1 MACIAARETGVPF
14 HLPGN
19 GSDAVGPGGG
29 FRVPALCCTADRL
42 GHRDSRGRDMRRCA
56 ATSTLAQPGPRVAA
70 KRTVPPAIRVTPD
83 RSICYAPTR
92 MATDTNRREFLGG
105 VAIASALAGSP
116 PRAGAAEAGETSW
129 EGIRGLFP
137 FREER
142 VPMNAANLCPSPG
155 SVAQSVTD
163 LTRSIDVD
171 CSFQN
176 RERFAGD
183 RETARALVAG
193 QLGAEADEVA
203 LVRNTSE
210 ANNII
215 NNGLD
220 LGAGD
225 EVVIWDQ
232 NHPTNN
238 VAWAVRA
245 RRRGFT
251 VRSVT
256 VPASP
261 SDPDDL
267 IQPFLRALTPN
278 TRVLALTHA
287 SNISGILLPVRE
299 LCSVARRSGVHV
311 HVDGAQTWGALQVD
325 LHGLGCDSYAASAHK
340 WFCGPK
346 EVGLLY
352 VRRERV
358 EGIWPGTVAPGWG
371 STADTELVGARK
383 FESMGQ
389 RDDAALSALGVAAE
403 FHASIGT
410 AKVEARVRELASV
423 LKQSLD
429 SIGARLITPGDK
441 ALSAGVCIVE
451 VEPERRQALFEAMY
465 DDFGIAGSTAGG
477 FRLCP
482 HIYNTRE
489 HVERAVR
496 GLEAHRGLWA

>member
-1 MACIAARETGVPF
+1 
-14 HLPGN
+14 
-19 GSDAVGPGGG
+19 
-29 FRVPALCCTADRL
+29 
-42 GHRDSRGRDMRRCA
+42 
-56 ATSTLAQPGPRVAA
+56 
-70 KRTVPPAIRVTPD
+70 
-83 RSICYAPTR
+83 
-92 MATDTNRREFLGG
+92 
-105 VAIASALAGSP
+105 
-116 PRAGAAEAGETSW
+116 
-129 EGIRGLFP
+129 
-137 FREER
+137 
-142 VPMNAANLCPSPG
+142 MNAANLCPSPE
-155 SVAQSVTD
+155 SVAKTVTE

-176 RERFAGD
+176 RARFASD
-183 RETARALVAG
+183 RETARTLVAS
-193 QLGAEADEVA
+193 QLGADADEVA

-220 LGAGD
+220 LQAGD

-251 VRSVT
+251 VQTVSV
-256 VPASP
+256 PPHP
-261 SDPDDL
+261 SDPDEL
-267 IQPFLRALTPN
+267 IQPFRSALTAK

-299 LCSVARRSGVHV
+299 LCAIAHRSGVHV

-325 LHGLGCDSYAASAHK
+325 LHELGCDSYAASAHK

-352 VRRERV
+352 TRRERI
-358 EGIWPGTVAPGWG
+358 GDIWPNTVAPGWG

-389 RDDAALSALGVAAE
+389 RDDAALSALGGAAE
-403 FHASIGT
+403 FHGSIGT
-410 AKVEARVRELASV
+410 AQVESRVRELASL
-423 LKQSLD
+423 LKQSLHSIGAPGWGSTAD
-429 SIGARLITPGDK
+429 TELVGARKFESMGQRDDAALSALGGAAEFHGSIGTAQVESRVRELASLLKQSLHSIGARLVTPKDQ

-451 VEPERRQALFEAMY
+451 VPPEKRQALFNAMY
-465 DDFGIAGSTAGG
+465 DEFGIAGSTAGG

-496 GLEAHRGLWA
+496 GLAKHRSLWA